1 MAIPV
6 LTQKLIV
13 HIKVV
18 LRRIKRRM
26 WLLKGQLEE
35 ERHGWVLGLEEFN
48 GFGHQP
54 VAWMESLCIRPRPGH
69 PGITIE
75 AVVHE
80 IGLRTQLGL
89 KEFEVV
95 TGLLKRSPISPIIV
109 AIDMEVAVVQGHMV
123 KAQTLAGWIDMHLT
137 DTLGLVARIPEGLG
151 QGLGEIPRHLVFVA
165 HPS

>member
-1 MAIPV
+1 MAIPF
-6 LTQKLIV
+6 LTQELIV

-35 ERHGWVLGLEEFN
+35 ERHGWILGLEEFN

-54 VAWMESLCIRPRPGH
+54 VGRMEGFRIRPRSGH

-89 KEFEVV
+89 EELEVV
-95 TGLLKRSPISPIIV
+95 TGLLKGSPISPIIV
-109 AIDMEVAVVQGHMV
+109 AIDMEIAVMQGHMV
-123 KAQTLAGWIDMHLT
+123 KA
-137 DTLGLVARIPEGLG
+137 
-151 QGLGEIPRHLVFVA
+151 
-165 HPS
+165 